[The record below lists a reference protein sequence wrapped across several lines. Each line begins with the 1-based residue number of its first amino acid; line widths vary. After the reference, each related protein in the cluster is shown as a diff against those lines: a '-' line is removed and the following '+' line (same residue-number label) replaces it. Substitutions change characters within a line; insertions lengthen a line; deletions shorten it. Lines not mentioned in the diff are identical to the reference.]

1 MKILISKEFPKQL
14 TSCHDSVAA
23 NSVLMIHQKK
33 KKKKNSVLM
42 YIFLM
47 RNIMSTIFSQQIL
60 SDRLLLVG

>member
-23 NSVLMIHQKK
+23 
-33 KKKKNSVLM
+33 NSVLM